1 MKTIVVVV
9 LAGGILVLAYGG
21 FGAPRDST
29 EVKLG
34 STEWSS
40 KEVPRVNPPPWAGE
54 AAVVAGGPMTVV
66 GARRP

>member
-1 MKTIVVVV
+1 MIM
-9 LAGGILVLAYGG
+9 LSYGG
-21 FGAPRDST
+21 FGAPREST
-29 EVKLG
+29 EVKPG
-34 STEWSS
+34 PTEWSS